1 MEISQ
6 KKENGVI
13 RIIIKGR
20 LDAESAPLADRI
32 VKGIMAKSNT
42 RLLFDLCDLEYISS
56 AGLRVILTAAKH
68 VYERGG
74 EIVLCCLN
82 EFVRD
87 VFESSQ
93 FPIADTE
100 TEGLEKFS

>member
-1 MEISQ
+1 MEITQ
-6 KKENGVI
+6 KQENGIV

-32 VKGIMAKSNT
+32 VKGIIAKENP
-42 RLLFDLCDLEYISS
+42 RLLFDLCGLDYVSS
-56 AGLRVILTAAKH
+56 AGLRVILTAAKD
-68 VYERGG
+68 VFKTGG

-93 FPIADTE
+93 FPIADTVA
-100 TEGLEKFS
+100 EGIEKFS

>member
-1 MEISQ
+1 MEITQ
-6 KKENGVI
+6 KKENGII

-32 VKGIMAKSNT
+32 VKGIIAKKT
-42 RLLFDLCDLEYISS
+42 PRLLFDLCGLDYVSS

-68 VYERGG
+68 VFKSGG
-74 EIVLCCLN
+74 EIVLCCLSDI
-82 EFVRD
+82 VRD

-93 FPIADTE
+93 FPIADSVA
-100 TEGLEKFS
+100 EGIEKFS